1 MVTIEQIKKGLANF
15 VDKEMLAKMQ
25 IGSFQRMMI
34 GTVIG
39 LALSNLDKTI
49 RFDNPIISMLGIVNE
64 DGTVNIDA
72 VATELKK
79 NIPDEGMRFD
89 LDILGIK
96 LGSIVFHKNDVEIL
110 RTNIV
115 SA

>member
-1 MVTIEQIKKGLANF
+1 MATIEQIKRGLATF

-25 IGSFQRMMI
+25 IGSFQRVMI
-34 GTVIG
+34 GTGIG
-39 LALSNLDKTI
+39 LALSNLDKTL
-49 RFDNPIISMLGIVNE
+49 RFDNPIISMLGVVNE
-64 DGTVNIDA
+64 DGTINIDS
-72 VATELKK
+72 VASELKK

-110 RTNIV
+110 RTNIT

>member
-1 MVTIEQIKKGLANF
+1 MATIEQIKRGIATF
-15 VDKEMLAKMQ
+15 VDNEMLAKMQ
-25 IGSFQRMMI
+25 IGSFQRVMI
-34 GTVIG
+34 GTGIG
-39 LALSNLDKTI
+39 LALSNLDKTL
-49 RFDNPIISMLGIVNE
+49 RFDNPIISMLGVVNE
-64 DGTVNIDA
+64 DGTINIDS
-72 VATELKK
+72 VASELKK

-110 RTNIV
+110 RTNIA

>member
-1 MVTIEQIKKGLANF
+1 MATIDQIKRGLATF

-25 IGSFQRMMI
+25 IGSFQRVMI
-34 GTVIG
+34 GTGIG
-39 LALSNLDKTI
+39 LALSNLDKTL
-49 RFDNPIISMLGIVNE
+49 RFDNPIISMLGVVNE
-64 DGTVNIDA
+64 DGTINIDS
-72 VATELKK
+72 VASELKK

-110 RTNIV
+110 RTNIT